1 MHTFLA
7 ADEVVGVPA
16 GFSDS
21 RSVAAGLRPV
31 RNAHALPGVATLVM
45 GWRVGEAVR
54 TKSTN
59 GAKATVHRGIEQ
71 SSSLKF

>member
-7 ADEVVGVPA
+7 ADEVVGVLA

-45 GWRVGEAVR
+45 GWRVDRRLFAR
-54 TKSTN
+54 DRH
-59 GAKATVHRGIEQ
+59 GAKRPPREQ
-71 SSSLKF
+71 SSSSKF